1 MADLWSDYLGELS
14 VELATYFR
22 ALRPRYRT
30 GIISNSFV
38 GATEREEA
46 AYGFSSLCDTIVYSH
61 EVGIEKPDPRI
72 FELALA
78 RLGVRPEES
87 LFLDDLAIH
96 VEAARAL
103 GMKAVL
109 CENAAQAIAALEAHL
124 AG

>member
-1 MADLWSDYLGELS
+1 MS
-14 VELATYFR
+14 
-22 ALRPRYRT
+22 
-30 GIISNSFV
+30 ISNSFV

-46 AYGFSSLCDTIVYSH
+46 RYGFSAVCDEIVYSH

-87 LFLDDLAIH
+87 IFLDDLAVH

-109 CENAAQAIAALEAHL
+109 YESNAQAIAAIEAHL
-124 AG
+124 AR